1 MWIEVR
7 TKQNPNRQQPIGP
20 SREQH
25 DLGARDVR
33 KESLQRAVK
42 EELGLKA
49 EILETSDVYAIDG
62 SYTTKEAELIGQ
74 AMSDAIVQDFSI
86 NSRLYSK
93 EAWIAIVRYKP
104 QITDPVEQS
113 ILKLI
118 DDLGL
123 AANSAAI
130 MQKYVIKGV
139 AEEKIKTICEQ
150 LLANEN
156 TQQYGYGLEHI
167 SVNSFIKPAAATAA
181 EENRELAATVK
192 IRKAS
197 DRELRKISL
206 DNTLSLSLEE
216 MRAIQAYFRKLRR
229 DPTDAELETIAQT
242 WSEHCKHKTFNSEI
256 ELDVYDSR
264 GKKIRTE
271 SIGNLFKETI
281 VAATQQIA
289 KEKNWQNQLISVFKD
304 NAGIIRFDDDNCLAF
319 KVETHN
325 HPSALDPY
333 GGAGTGIG
341 GVIRDV
347 LGAGLGAKPIFNTD
361 VFCVGMPDYSEKLPK
376 NVLHP
381 KRTLKGVVA
390 GVRDYGNR
398 MGIPTINGSITFH
411 NSYLA
416 PLVYC
421 GTAGIMPL
429 WAAQKKPSAG
439 DLIVAVGGKT
449 GRDGLHGATF
459 SSTELKD
466 GISTNVV
473 QIGNAIE
480 EKKMMDAI
488 LEARDK
494 RLYSSITDCGAG
506 GFSSAVG
513 EMGKDLGAEVELSA
527 VPLKHRGMKPWEIWL
542 SESQERMV
550 LAVPEKKLQQLKDIC
565 EKEGTGISVIGKF
578 TTTKKLVVKHNGK
591 IAAELE
597 MDFLHNGL
605 PKQKRKAVYRIKKG
619 EEPDTSQQQ
628 PKRNKNVDYNKI
640 LKQLLAMPTIASKEW
655 VIRQYDHEVQANTV
669 VKPLT
674 GAENDGPSDAS
685 VVRPVFGSKKAVAV
699 ANGINPRYGAI
710 SPYSMAA
717 AAIDEALRNIVA
729 TGGSLGKTAILDN
742 FCWANT
748 DEAERLGSLVMAAKA
763 CRDIAVAYGTPFI
776 SGKDSLHNEIVI
788 GNKRMPILDTLL
800 ISAVAVID
808 DIDNIVT
815 MDIKREGSSIYV
827 IGETKDEMGGSHYNE
842 LTGSSLEEGNAPAID
857 TVKSKAVFAAVEE
870 AIKKKTVLACHDIS
884 EGGLAVALAEMCFA
898 GGIGA
903 DIELRNIPHTKPF
916 YEKGLSK
923 NGDEIAL
930 FSESQT
936 RFIAEVE
943 EGKEA
948 VFEGIMRQHGCR
960 YGLVGK
966 TKGKQLVVRGSIG
979 KIIDAGIKELKEAWQ
994 GTLKW

>member
-7 TKQNPNRQQPIGP
+7 TKQN
-20 SREQH
+20 
-25 DLGARDVR
+25 ARDVR
-33 KESLQRAVK
+33 KESLQQAVK

-62 SYTTKEAELIGQ
+62 SYSTKEAELIGR
-74 AMSDAIVQDFSI
+74 AMTDTIVQDFSI

-93 EAWIAIVRYKP
+93 DAWIVIIRYKQ
-104 QITDPVEQS
+104 QITDPAEQS
-113 ILKLI
+113 VLKLI
-118 DDLGL
+118 EDLGL

-130 MQKYVIKGV
+130 MQKYAIKGTT
-139 AEEKIKTICEQ
+139 EEKIKEICGQ
-150 LLANEN
+150 LLSNEN
-156 TQQYGYGLEHI
+156 TQQYGYGFEHI
-167 SVNSFIKPAAATAA
+167 NVNAFLRPAAATA
-181 EENRELAATVK
+181 EENGELTAAIK
-192 IRKAS
+192 IRKAA

-216 MRAIQAYFRKLRR
+216 MKAIQLYFRKLRR

-256 ELDVYDSR
+256 ELDVYDSSGR
-264 GKKIRTE
+264 KVKTE

-281 VAATQQIA
+281 VAATNEIA
-289 KEKNWQNQLISVFKD
+289 KGKGWKDNLISVFKD
-304 NAGIIRFDDDNCLAF
+304 NAGMIRFDDDNCLAF

-361 VFCVGMPDYSEKLPK
+361 IFCFGMPDYSEKLPK
-376 NVLHP
+376 TILHP
-381 KRTLKGVVA
+381 KRMLKGVVA

-411 NSYLA
+411 NSYLT

-429 WAAQKKPSAG
+429 WAAQKKPSEG

-459 SSTELKD
+459 SSTELKE

-527 VPLKHRGMKPWEIWL
+527 VPLKHKGMKPWEIWL

-578 TTTKKLVVKHNGK
+578 TATKKLVVKQRGK
-591 IAAELE
+591 TVAELGME
-597 MDFLHNGL
+597 FLHNGL

-628 PKRNKNVDYNKI
+628 RDLFGKKVNQKRDYNQI
-640 LKQLLAMPTIASKEW
+640 LKKLLAMPTIASKEW
-655 VIRQYDHEVQANTV
+655 VIRQYDHEVQANTI

-685 VVRPVFGSKKAVAV
+685 VVRPVFGSRKAVAV
-699 ANGINPRYGAI
+699 ANGINPRYGVI

-729 TGGSLGKTAILDN
+729 TGGSLDRTAILDN

-763 CRDIAVAYGTPFI
+763 CRDVAVAYGTPFI
-776 SGKDSLHNEIVI
+776 SGKDSLHNEVVI
-788 GNKRMPILDTLL
+788 ENKRMPILDTLL

-808 DIDNIVT
+808 DIENIVT

-827 IGETKDEMGGSHYNE
+827 IGETKNEMGGSHYNE
-842 LTGSSLEEGNAPAID
+842 LAGNSLEDGNVPA
-857 TVKSKAVFAAVEE
+857 VEAEKGKKVFAAVEE
-870 AIKKKTVLACHDIS
+870 AIKTKTILACHDIS

-903 DIELRNIPHTKPF
+903 DIELRNIPHASAIT
-916 YEKGLSK
+916 
-923 NGDEIAL
+923 DEIAL

-943 EGKEA
+943 KGKETA
-948 VFEGIMRQHGCR
+948 FEAAIGKHGST

-966 TKGKQLVVRGSIG
+966 TKGKQLVVRGSGG
-979 KIIDAGIKELKEAWQ
+979 KLIDADINELKNAWQ
-994 GTLKW
+994 GTLRW